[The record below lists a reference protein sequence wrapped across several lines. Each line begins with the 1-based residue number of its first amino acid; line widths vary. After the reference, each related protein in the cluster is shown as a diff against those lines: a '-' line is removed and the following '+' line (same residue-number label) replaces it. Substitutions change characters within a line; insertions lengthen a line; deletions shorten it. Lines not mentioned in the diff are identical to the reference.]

1 MLAVQSD
8 KAFHIKTKK
17 LEMPISPNGSGDAT
31 TALFVCHYL
40 ENKGDMKTTLEKTTS
55 GIYEIFDTTKKSG
68 TRELQIV
75 ASGDK
80 LVKPEHIF
88 TAEQI

>member
-1 MLAVQSD
+1 
-8 KAFHIKTKK
+8 
-17 LEMPISPNGSGDAT
+17 
-31 TALFVCHYL
+31 
-40 ENKGDMKTTLEKTTS
+40 MKTTLEKTTS
-55 GIYEIFDTTKKSG
+55 GIYEIFDTTQKSG

-88 TAEQI
+88 TAKQI

>member
-1 MLAVQSD
+1 
-8 KAFHIKTKK
+8 
-17 LEMPISPNGSGDAT
+17 MPISPNGSGDAT

-40 ENKGDMKTTLEKTTS
+40 EKNKGDMKTTLEKTTS

-88 TAEQI
+88 TAKQI

>member
-40 ENKGDMKTTLEKTTS
+40 ENKGDMKNYPRKNHKWYL
-55 GIYEIFDTTKKSG
+55 
-68 TRELQIV
+68 
-75 ASGDK
+75 
-80 LVKPEHIF
+80 
-88 TAEQI
+88 